1 LVAYP
6 LPAIWRTEGAEQGG
20 LIGYGPRNDAV
31 FRQCALQVAK
41 LLRGAT
47 VADMPVEQ
55 PTKFELGINAKCQ
68 GAKHR
73 DPSVDSC
80 ACRSGDRIT
89 TLLVAVHESVVV
101 TKRECRN
108 APSISEA
115 GVDRL
120 CHPLAGHTRP

>member
-47 VADMPVEQ
+47 VADVP
-55 PTKFELGINAKCQ
+55 LSS
-68 GAKHR
+68 R
-73 DPSVDSC
+73 PSLNS
-80 ACRSGDRIT
+80 ASTQSARALSI
-89 TLLVAVHESVVV
+89 AIP
-101 TKRECRN
+101 
-108 APSISEA
+108 PSI
-115 GVDRL
+115 
-120 CHPLAGHTRP
+120 LARADQVIE